1 VQVQAEYTLE
11 PERLRLT
18 FPDGGSVEGSPDLGR
33 AIGTLVWGRRVR
45 GHIVYGSWN
54 DALSEFCG
62 EPVFLV
68 ASDVPGQAYDEYPI
82 SILSQA
88 SDSWL
93 GGTIQ
98 IGKELRLQLVAR
110 DPRCSIT
117 TQDPTTGE
125 RDIDT
130 LRIIISYRPNPKA
143 AYFGVYGIV
152 EYPGA
157 VSVGDAVSVHTIPV

>member
-1 VQVQAEYTLE
+1 
-11 PERLRLT
+11 
-18 FPDGGSVEGSPDLGR
+18 
-33 AIGTLVWGRRVR
+33 
-45 GHIVYGSWN
+45 
-54 DALSEFCG
+54 
-62 EPVFLV
+62 VFLV

-88 SDSWL
+88 SVEYLGQQSESKSILDSRRFRPSFLLEGCQPHQEDSWL

-157 VSVGDAVSVHTIPV
+157 VSVGDAVSVQTIPV